1 MNKPRYNIPRRFHI
15 KSMNSNTEDLSEIVA
30 SINIVEYISQYI
42 ELTQKG
48 DEWWGL
54 SCFNEESTPS
64 FSVRENP
71 PFFYDFSS
79 GIGGNLFS
87 FVKAYHKC
95 SNAQAAKIIK
105 EYAGVKS
112 DGTYIQKQKMRAVQ
126 DCRKYKAK
134 EKRVKA
140 HKGTVL
146 QDDFMDRYQFDRGKL
161 RAWTDEGISEESL
174 KRFEV
179 KYDAFSNSIVYPIR
193 NLGGKIVNIG
203 SRTLY
208 PDYKERGLG
217 KYGYFYKWGNL
228 DLIYGLF
235 ENKEYVMEKKEIILF
250 EGCKSV
256 LIADTW
262 GIKNCG
268 AILTSHL
275 NPMQMKALIALGV
288 RVVFALDK
296 EINIRSDENITT
308 LKNYVNVEYLY
319 DNKNYLEP
327 KDAPVDK
334 GKDVFLKLYDER
346 RRFR

>member
-1 MNKPRYNIPRRFHI
+1 MNNDV
-15 KSMNSNTEDLSEIVA
+15 EDLSQIVA
-30 SINIVEYISQYI
+30 NINIVEYISQYI
-42 ELTQKG
+42 DLTQRG

-87 FVKAYHKC
+87 FVKAYNKC
-95 SNAQAAKIIK
+95 SNVEAANIIK
-105 EYAGVKS
+105 EYAGIKS
-112 DGTYIQKQKMRAVQ
+112 DGTYIPKQKMRAVQ
-126 DCRKYKAK
+126 DCKRYRAK
-134 EKRVKA
+134 DKRVKNQ
-140 HKGTVL
+140 KGTVL
-146 QDDFMDRYQFDRGKL
+146 QDDFMDRYQNNKEKL
-161 RAWTDEGISEESL
+161 KLWMDEGISEESL
-174 KRFEV
+174 KRFGV

-203 SRTLY
+203 SRTLH

-217 KYGYFYKWGNL
+217 KYGYFYKWGNM
-228 DLIYGLF
+228 DLIYGLY
-235 ENKEYVMEKKEIILF
+235 ENKKYVEEKKELILF

-256 LIADTW
+256 LLADTW

-275 NPMQMKALIALGV
+275 NPMQMKTLISLGV
-288 RVVFALDK
+288 RIVFALDK
-296 EINIRSDENITT
+296 EINIRADENIST

-319 DNKNYLEP
+319 DKDGLLNV

-334 GKDVFLKLYDER
+334 GKDVFMKLYSDR
-346 RRFR
+346 RRYR